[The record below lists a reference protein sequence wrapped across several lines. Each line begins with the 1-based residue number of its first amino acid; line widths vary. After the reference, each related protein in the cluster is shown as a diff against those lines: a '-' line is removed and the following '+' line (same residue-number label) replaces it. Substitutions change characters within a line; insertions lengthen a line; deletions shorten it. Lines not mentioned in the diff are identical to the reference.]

1 LLFAFLFYTSIMS
14 YSIPSTGLQVQDD
27 SGSSSGEEEDR
38 LSDWASS
45 LGEALQT
52 KSLFEDKTFPNP
64 ESAVAH
70 DTKEHGFSIKDESQ
84 KKGLD
89 LYGRMR
95 FINWIRREVGQRY
108 AKKMILTNFGR
119 ARTDD

>member
-1 LLFAFLFYTSIMS
+1 MS
-14 YSIPSTGLQVQDD
+14 YRVPTTSLNIQDD

-52 KSLFEDKTFPNP
+52 KSLFADRTFPNP
-64 ESAVAH
+64 EAAVAF
-70 DTKEHGFSIKDESQ
+70 DTKEHGFSIKDESE

-89 LYGRMR
+89 IYGRMR
-95 FINWIRREVGQRY
+95 LINWIRKQVRLGQHQF
-108 AKKMILTNFGR
+108 LLNLG
-119 ARTDD
+119 